1 MDLQREQK
9 EQRDLERQST
19 MDKTW
24 KSCCVTVDKGMVKY
38 IIQVGILSGLI
49 ISSVTMI
56 IVDKECN
63 SQKWYSGL
71 LTLCL
76 GVFLP
81 SPKLT

>member
-1 MDLQREQK
+1 MDL
-9 EQRDLERQST
+9 QRDLERQST

-38 IIQVGILSGLI
+38 IIQVGILGGLI
-49 ISSVTMI
+49 ISSVAMI
-56 IVDKECN
+56 IVDKDCN